1 MIRHSATVS
10 PQSRHRAA
18 GALFPPAPTPVLPP
32 CPHSF
37 ERVNKACLRF
47 RYLFDPILFT
57 SRKENLF
64 VEQFEHS
71 HHTDEKFRQIFQRV
85 SFFGVFFFFFH
96 PSPVYFVHSS
106 SCRIWTAW
114 FGRGKMCANRFGF
127 RCTQLEWISALS
139 NQENFVTGKID
150 AFYPPVTLQNFSL
163 LFRSILACF
172 KFWLVVTPIS

>member
-18 GALFPPAPTPVLPP
+18 GAVFPPAPTPVLPP

-85 SFFGVFFFFFH
+85 SFFGVFFFFFIPRLCTLYTLRLVGFEPLGLDAEKCALIGSGLGVH
-96 PSPVYFVHSS
+96 NLNEFQPFRIRKTLSPAKLMHF
-106 SCRIWTAW
+106 I
-114 FGRGKMCANRFGF
+114 
-127 RCTQLEWISALS
+127 
-139 NQENFVTGKID
+139 
-150 AFYPPVTLQNFSL
+150 L
-163 LFRSILACF
+163 L
-172 KFWLVVTPIS
+172 